1 MTSPQLG
8 RPGVVSVAGWAL
20 VGGAALI
27 AAGMAME
34 TNEYFVSV
42 KVYEDAVADGTVTS
56 GLFEGLSSLFV
67 LAEVTFVFG
76 LAVALATLAVRTAR
90 GVPGARTAAWVLAV
104 VAMLCPS
111 ASLSG
116 RARDSVGTA
125 GVVQRGVEASLPQWY
140 IPAHIGIEA
149 AALLCLI
156 AGLVLLMTPAARR
169 YFRPAPVS
177 AA

>member
-8 RPGVVSVAGWAL
+8 RPGVVSASTWAL

-42 KVYEDAVADGTVTS
+42 KVYEDSVADGTVAS
-56 GLFEGLSSLFV
+56 GSVEGLVSLFA
-67 LAEVTFVFG
+67 LAEAALVFG
-76 LAVALATLAVRTAR
+76 MAGALATLAVRTGR
-90 GVPGARTAAWVLAV
+90 GLPGVRTAASVVAVL
-104 VAMLCPS
+104 AMLCPS

-116 RARDSVGTA
+116 RVRDSVGAA

-140 IPAHIGIEA
+140 IPVHIGIEA

-156 AGLVLLMTPAARR
+156 AGLALLATPAARR
-169 YFRPAPVS
+169 YFKAAPVRT
-177 AA
+177 A